1 MKITSLLS
9 RSSIAVAVMLSMGA
23 TQASAVDR
31 NNEEEVVKI
40 DARSSRFDYRQGELI
55 VKFKELSPVRVMNT
69 KGKFRTASVKAV
81 DAVMNELGGFE
92 MEELMPLSGSKV
104 SNKILKSYSG
114 STIKDYNL
122 GKLYRVKFDASK
134 VQSVHEAIEKFKAMN
149 DVEYAEPNYM
159 LYATATTDAE
169 AYATDPLYSQQ
180 WGFDA
185 INLPALWNAPKITDK
200 RPVIAIIDTGVEFT
214 HSDLFDNV
222 WANEKELTGEEG
234 VDDDGNGFVDD
245 MYGWDFVNQNNRMD
259 DYNGHGTHCA
269 GIAAATA
276 SNGKGGV
283 GANPD
288 ALIMPVSV
296 LQSDGKGDV
305 ATFIKGI
312 DYATANGADVIS
324 MSLGSYAESA
334 ALEQALAKAYQ
345 NAVLVAAAGNDN
357 LCIQPHD
364 CPVNKKKAI
373 ENKPMFPAAY
383 TFVLGVQASAQG
395 GGLASFSNYDCD
407 GPIYSTFGEEKQYNY
422 ELTAPGVNVM
432 STYPGGKYKALNGT
446 SMACPLVAGAI
457 SRLLQCKE
465 YDNKEILFGDLIHAT
480 ANNGNLDIYAAYLL
494 DDSKRQPTLWNI
506 ANELNDTE
514 GGDGDMRADAGETIK
529 VYPTLR
535 NDWGLAQ
542 NIKVS
547 LEMGENE
554 DASLVQFLANGVD
567 FGSDLSSYAKGKSA
581 NPIKIKISDN
591 CVDGRRIKLRLRAT
605 CDNISSELVQDFT
618 ITVENGVEIG
628 GMITENTTLYPNVHY
643 IVTKTLVVPEGVTL
657 TILPGTVLRFKRGSG
672 ITLDKNALFDCVG
685 KPDSMITFTM
695 ADGETGDFSGIK
707 TIAPFECS
715 NHNDDIIY
723 NDETFHPQAYKHK
736 IRYSQFINFIGSS
749 DFICHSF
756 DIENCIF
763 TNSNSRNLIYG
774 SLLNKCNLI
783 SCGYVY
789 AIIYHSGGSFYYPK
803 IRYNNIINN
812 DHSGSYAIDPSP
824 IKYSIELKS
833 TIYKNNIFSNHTK
846 ENQLKNDVPSSGSPF
861 VSVDSTNYYGT
872 SREDIARIGIW
883 DIENH
888 FSPES
893 SVFVDLSNMLTR
905 PSAEAHGIVWK
916 VVVNGYDAQ
925 DEYELLPPLGV
936 GRHKFE
942 VYFNRPMN
950 TAVAPTIAMGVRP
963 PYTQNS
969 IAEDGTWSADSLVYT
984 AYLTITGKSATDG
997 VNRIY
1002 VAGAEDNEY
1011 FEIPV
1016 EDMRF
1021 NVNVQSAGSMSTG
1034 LMAEAGL
1041 GKVNLTWETD
1051 EEDFEDLLGYNI
1063 IRYTEH
1069 VDSIYEKDY
1078 SKYGDYKEHLVIKGD
1093 TTIINKTLIES
1104 QEQSFTDYD
1113 VVPGTTYYYYIQ
1125 QMTTSLASHN
1135 LSNVVASTPLTA
1147 AKGDANGSMS
1157 VDVADVVTEVAY
1169 MTKQNPQP
1177 FIFEAADVNSD
1188 LAVNVLDVVGTINI
1202 IRNPA
1207 GTSEMSVNSTA
1218 IYTIE
1223 DGILYVECPVALG
1236 GVQFRFNAS
1245 SGAEITPLE
1254 ALNGFETV
1262 SDKQGEN
1269 GYLFMAYSMT
1279 GRTISAGK
1287 QALLRIGDA
1296 EITEIVLCDA
1306 TGKSIMGI
1314 DGNTSG
1320 VGAIE
1325 AMQMELPYPNPF
1337 SDALT
1342 VPYKVGKDGVHDVKI
1357 VVSTVTGATVAM
1369 HTEKAE
1375 YGFHTWTWNAGKD
1388 VAGGVYIVSLYVDD
1402 RLMQTAKAVKR

>member
-1 MKITSLLS
+1 MKTYSLFSRAAVAAMAMLLS
-9 RSSIAVAVMLSMGA
+9 FGA
-23 TQASAVDR
+23 AHVSAVDR
-31 NNEEEVVKI
+31 NNEDEVVKV
-40 DARSSRFDYRQGELI
+40 DARSSRFNYRQGELI
-55 VKFKELSPVRVMNT
+55 VKFKPASSVRILNT

-81 DAVMNELGGFE
+81 DAVMQELGGFE
-92 MEELMPLSGSKV
+92 MEELMPLSGAKV
-104 SNKILKSYSG
+104 SRATVKTYSG
-114 STIKDYNL
+114 KTIKDTNL
-122 GKLYRVKFDASK
+122 GKLYRVKFDAAK
-134 VQSVHEAIEKFKAMN
+134 VQSVHEAIDKFKAMN

-159 LYATATTDAE
+159 MYATATNDAE
-169 AYATDPLYSQQ
+169 TYATDPLYSQQ
-180 WGFDA
+180 WGFNA
-185 INLPALWNAPKITDK
+185 INLPALWNVPKITDK

-214 HSDLFDNV
+214 HTDLFNNV
-222 WANEKELTGEEG
+222 WSNEKELTGVEG
-234 VDDDGNGFVDD
+234 VDDDGNGFIDD

-296 LQSDGKGDV
+296 LQSDGAGDV

-324 MSLGSYAESA
+324 MSLGSYAESM

-345 NAVLVAAAGNDN
+345 KAVLVAAAGNDGK
-357 LCIQPHD
+357 CIYPHK
-364 CPVNKKKAI
+364 CVHPVTGFPNDGS
-373 ENKPMFPAAY
+373 PMFPAAY

-395 GGLASFSNYDCD
+395 GGLAGFSNYDED
-407 GPIYSTFGEEKQYNY
+407 GPIYSTFSEEKQYNY

-465 YDNKEILFGDLIHAT
+465 YASKEMLFGDLIHST
-480 ANNGNLDIYAAYLL
+480 TSIGNLDIYAAYQL

-514 GGDGDMRADAGETIK
+514 GGDGDMHADAGETIK

-542 NIKVS
+542 NIKIS
-547 LEMGENE
+547 LELGENE
-554 DASLVQFLANGVD
+554 DASLVRFISNNVA
-567 FGSDLSSYAKGKSA
+567 FGSDLSSYAKAKSV
-581 NPIKIKISDN
+581 NPIEIKISDD

-605 CDNISSELVQDFT
+605 CDNISSELIQDFT

-628 GMITENTTLYPNVHY
+628 GMITKNTTLYPNVHY
-643 IVTKTLVVPEGVTL
+643 IVNKTIAVPKGVTL
-657 TILPGTVLRFKRGSG
+657 TILPGTVLRFKENVGLNVAKGSLVCSG
-672 ITLDKNALFDCVG
+672 TPEQPI
-685 KPDSMITFTM
+685 IFTM
-695 ADGETGDFSGIK
+695 ADLTTDFMGELEFNNNTLEYVIFENLSTHSIEGLYLRNG
-707 TIAPFECS
+707 TIRNCISDYYLLFRNNSFTNC
-715 NHNDDIIY
+715 NIY
-723 NDETFHPQAYKHK
+723 NNYGNTSVLSTSSTICTSVNY
-736 IRYSQFINFIGSS
+736 INNESRI
-749 DFICHSF
+749 
-756 DIENCIF
+756 
-763 TNSNSRNLIYG
+763 NSNMYTLKVTDTSNSNVFY
-774 SLLNKCNLI
+774 NYCI
-783 SCGYVY
+783 S
-789 AIIYHSGGSFYYPK
+789 SK
-803 IRYNNIINN
+803 L
-812 DHSGSYAIDPSP
+812 
-824 IKYSIELKS
+824 KYSIS
-833 TIYKNNIFSNHTK
+833 CFSDNPLFYTP
-846 ENQLKNDVPSSGSPF
+846 EQP
-861 VSVDSTNYYGT
+861 NYLGT
-872 SREDIARIGIW
+872 GREDIAEANVW
-883 DIENH
+883 DYDHPI
-888 FSPES
+888 FPSGFGS
-893 SVFVDLSNMLTR
+893 LDLSNMLTR
-905 PSAEAHGIVWK
+905 PSAEAHGIIWK

-984 AYLTITGKSATDG
+984 AYLTITGKSTTDG

-1016 EDMRF
+1016 EAYRF

-1063 IRYTEH
+1063 CRYTMINDT
-1069 VDSIYEKDY
+1069 VPS
-1078 SKYGDYKEHLVIKGD
+1078 D

-1169 MTKQNPQP
+1169 MPKQNPQP

-1207 GTSEMSVNSTA
+1207 GTSSMSVNSTA

-1223 DGILYVECPVALG
+1223 DGILYVESPVALG

-1279 GRTISAGK
+1279 GKTISAGK
-1287 QALLRIGDA
+1287 QALLRIGSA
-1296 EITEIVLCDA
+1296 EMTEIVLCDA

-1320 VGAIE
+1320 IGAVE
-1325 AMQMELPYPNPF
+1325 SMQMELPYPNPF
-1337 SDALT
+1337 NEVLT
-1342 VPYKVGKDGVHDVKI
+1342 IPYKVGKDGMHDVKI
-1357 VVSTVTGATVAM
+1357 VVTSVTGAKVAVYSAKN
-1369 HTEKAE
+1369 T
-1375 YGFHTWTWNAGKD
+1375 YGNYSWTWNAGN
-1388 VAGGVYIVSLYVDD
+1388 VSAGVYFVSLYVDD
-1402 RLMQTAKAVKR
+1402 NLMQTAKAVKR

>member
-1 MKITSLLS
+1 
-9 RSSIAVAVMLSMGA
+9 MLSMGA

-114 STIKDYNL
+114 ATIKDSNL
-122 GKLYRVKFDASK
+122 GKLYRVKFDATK
-134 VQSVHEAIEKFKAMN
+134 VQSVHEAIEKFKAMS
-149 DVEYAEPNYM
+149 DVEFAEPNYM

-214 HSDLFDNV
+214 HSDLFQNV
-222 WANEKELTGEEG
+222 WVNEKELTGEEG

-296 LQSDGKGDV
+296 LQSDGAGDI

-312 DYATANGADVIS
+312 DYAVANGADVIS

-345 NAVLVAAAGNDN
+345 KAVLVAAAGNDGM
-357 LCIQPHD
+357 CIYPHK
-364 CPVNKKKAI
+364 CGSLNKQGS
-373 ENKPMFPAAY
+373 PMFPAAY

-395 GGLASFSNYDCD
+395 GGLASFSNYDED
-407 GPIYSTFGEEKQYNY
+407 GPIYFNSDFFSEEQQYNY
-422 ELTAPGVNVM
+422 ELTAPGVNVT

-480 ANNGNLDIYAAYLL
+480 ASSGNLDIYAAYLL

-529 VYPTLR
+529 IYPTLR

-542 NIKVS
+542 NIKIS

-581 NPIKIKISDN
+581 NPIVIKISDD

-628 GMITENTTLYPNVHY
+628 GMITENTTLYPDVHY
-643 IVTKTLVVPEGVTL
+643 IVTKNLVISGCTL
-657 TILPGTVLRFKRGSG
+657 TILPGTILTFKEGVDM
-672 ITLDKNALFDCVG
+672 TLLYTSNPRIICKG
-685 KPDSMITFTM
+685 TPDSPIVFTH
-695 ADGETGDFSGIK
+695 ANPNGAASSLFFHNGEFEYVRFENMNLYKGGTSIYFRNIK
-707 TIAPFECS
+707 VRHCEFKNC
-715 NHNDDIIY
+715 
-723 NDETFHPQAYKHK
+723 
-736 IRYSQFINFIGSS
+736 RGSS
-749 DFICHSF
+749 DFVDCSNF
-756 DIENCIF
+756 NNTATGCDTLQQCNFYNNYGFGCDIGQHIK
-763 TNSNSRNLIYG
+763 NSNIVGHSG
-774 SLLNKCNLI
+774 DDDC
-783 SCGYVY
+783 VY
-789 AIIYHSGGSFYYPK
+789 AGIIYSSNSFGNYFDSSSREYLQSVSNVYDAYGLFTPLYPIYHGS
-803 IRYNNIINN
+803 
-812 DHSGSYAIDPSP
+812 
-824 IKYSIELKS
+824 
-833 TIYKNNIFSNHTK
+833 
-846 ENQLKNDVPSSGSPF
+846 
-861 VSVDSTNYYGT
+861 
-872 SREDIARIGIW
+872 SREDIVRYGIY
-883 DIENH
+883 DLYHPTN
-888 FSPES
+888 PTGNYLY
-893 SVFVDLSNMLTR
+893 DLSNMLTR

-969 IAEDGTWSADSLVYT
+969 IAEDGTWNEDGTIYT

-1169 MTKQNPQP
+1169 ITKQNPQP

-1188 LAVNVLDVVGTINI
+1188 QVVNVLDIVGTISI
-1202 IRNPA
+1202 IKNPNA
-1207 GTSEMSVNSTA
+1207 AIASMANNSA
-1218 IYTIE
+1218 VYTIE
-1223 DGILYVECPVALG
+1223 DGILYVESSVALG
-1236 GVQFRFNAS
+1236 GVQFRFKTGE
-1245 SGAEITPLE
+1245 GAEITPLE
-1254 ALNGFETV
+1254 ALNGFETIH
-1262 SDKQGEN
+1262 DNQGEN
-1269 GYLFMAYSMT
+1269 GYLFFAFSMT
-1279 GRTISAGK
+1279 GKSLATGK
-1287 QALLRIGDA
+1287 HALLRVGNA
-1296 EITEIVLCDA
+1296 EITEVVLCDI
-1306 TGKSIMGI
+1306 TGKSVVGI

-1320 VGAIE
+1320 VGSIE
-1325 AMQMELPYPNPF
+1325 SVQMELPYPNPF
-1337 SDALT
+1337 SDVLA
-1342 VPYKVGKDGVHDVKI
+1342 VPYKIGKDGVHDVKI

-1369 HTEKAE
+1369 HTAKAE
-1375 YGFHTWTWNAGKD
+1375 YGTHTWTWNAGENIS
-1388 VAGGVYIVSLYVDD
+1388 AGVYFVSLYIDNK
-1402 RLMQTAKAVKR
+1402 LMQTAKAVKR

>member
-1 MKITSLLS
+1 MKIKSLLS

-92 MEELMPLSGSKV
+92 MEELMPLSGSIV
-104 SNKILKSYSG
+104 SKKILKSYSG
-114 STIKDYNL
+114 APIKDSNL
-122 GKLYRVKFDASK
+122 GKLYRVKFDATK
-134 VQSVHEAIEKFKAMN
+134 VQSVHEAIEKFKAMS
-149 DVEYAEPNYM
+149 DVEFAEPNYM
-159 LYATATTDAE
+159 IYATSTDAE

-296 LQSDGKGDV
+296 LQSDGAGDI

-324 MSLGSYAESA
+324 MSLGSYAEST

-345 NAVLVAAAGNDN
+345 NAVLVAAAGNDSR
-357 LCIQPHD
+357 CIYPHK
-364 CPVNKKKAI
+364 CGSLNKQGS
-373 ENKPMFPAAY
+373 PMFPAAY

-395 GGLASFSNYDCD
+395 GGLASFSNYDED
-407 GPIYSTFGEEKQYNY
+407 GPIYFNSDFFSEEQQYNY

-457 SRLLQCKE
+457 SRLLQCKD
-465 YDNKEILFGDLIHAT
+465 YASKEVLFGDLIHSTTSA
-480 ANNGNLDIYAAYLL
+480 GNLDIYAAYLL

-529 VYPTLR
+529 IYPTLR

-542 NIKVS
+542 NINIS

-581 NPIKIKISDN
+581 NPIVIKISDD

-643 IVTKTLVVPEGVTL
+643 IVTKTLLVPEGVTL
-657 TILPGTVLRFKRGSG
+657 TILPGTVLRFKSKVGFNATKGSLVCSG
-672 ITLDKNALFDCVG
+672 TPEQPI
-685 KPDSMITFTM
+685 IFTM
-695 ADGETGDFSGIK
+695 ADLTTAIYEKWYFYDELNYVIFEDLRFDHTGSTGEFSI
-707 TIAPFECS
+707 
-715 NHNDDIIY
+715 NLY
-723 NDETFHPQAYKHK
+723 NVV
-736 IRYSQFINFIGSS
+736 N
-749 DFICHSF
+749 
-756 DIENCIF
+756 NCILR
-763 TNSNSRNLIYG
+763 NIQSNKYVLNQQDLI
-774 SLLNKCNLI
+774 KCNLYNLDGTWVLTNSSYLYGLYHTNFI
-783 SCGYVY
+783 KNRDYGADCREDEYIYNSNAFSNVQYYSDNSYKKHEVQY
-789 AIIYHSGGSFYYPK
+789 AIGFNSSKIESYIPQTPNYLGTGRKDFAEMRVLDYDHPIYPIG
-803 IRYNNIINN
+803 N
-812 DHSGSYAIDPSP
+812 GSY
-824 IKYSIELKS
+824 
-833 TIYKNNIFSNHTK
+833 
-846 ENQLKNDVPSSGSPF
+846 
-861 VSVDSTNYYGT
+861 
-872 SREDIARIGIW
+872 
-883 DIENH
+883 
-888 FSPES
+888 
-893 SVFVDLSNMLTR
+893 DLSNMLTR

-1147 AKGDANGSMS
+1147 AKGDANGSMC

-1207 GTSEMSVNSTA
+1207 GTSAMSVNSTA
-1218 IYTIE
+1218 VYTIE

-1236 GVQFRFNAS
+1236 GVQFRFKTGE
-1245 SGAEITPLE
+1245 GAEITPLE
-1254 ALNGFETV
+1254 ALNGFETI
-1262 SDKQGEN
+1262 SDNQGEN
-1269 GYLFMAYSMT
+1269 GYLFFAFSMT
-1279 GRTISAGK
+1279 GKTLATGK
-1287 QALLRIGDA
+1287 QALLRIGNA
-1296 EITEIVLCDA
+1296 EITEVTLCDA
-1306 TGKSIMGI
+1306 TGKSVVGI

-1337 SDALT
+1337 SDVLT

-1375 YGFHTWTWNAGKD
+1375 YGFHSWTWNAGKD
-1388 VAGGVYIVSLYVDD
+1388 VANGVYLVSLYVDG

>member
-92 MEELMPLSGSKV
+92 MEELMPLSGSIV

-114 STIKDYNL
+114 ATIKDYNL

-134 VQSVHEAIEKFKAMN
+134 VQSVHEAIEKFKAMS
-149 DVEYAEPNYM
+149 DVEFAEPNYM

-169 AYATDPLYSQQ
+169 VYATDPLYSQQ

-185 INLPALWNAPKITDK
+185 INLPALWNALKITDK

-214 HSDLFDNV
+214 HTDLFDNV
-222 WANEKELTGEEG
+222 WANEKELSGEEG

-407 GPIYSTFGEEKQYNY
+407 GPIYSTFGKEKQYNY

-529 VYPTLR
+529 IYPTLR

-542 NIKVS
+542 NIKIS

-581 NPIKIKISDN
+581 NPIVIKISDD

-643 IVTKTLVVPEGVTL
+643 IVTKTLLVPDGVTL
-657 TILPGTVLRFKRGSG
+657 TILPGTVLRFKNGSG
-672 ITLDKNALFDCVG
+672 ITLADNALFDCVG
-685 KPDSMITFTM
+685 KPDSLITFTM
-695 ADGETGDFSGIK
+695 ADGETRPIKGIEGGS
-707 TIAPFECS
+707 TIEY
-715 NHNDDIIY
+715 NYTIIDGVQY
-723 NDETFHPQAYKHK
+723 SVNIEKHK
-736 IRYSQFINFIGSS
+736 IRYAQFENLNSPGVVKN
-749 DFICHSF
+749 F

-763 TNSNSRNLIYG
+763 NFNQGGNYSPCHNNKLTKCNINSNLFG
-774 SLLNKCNLI
+774 TLLMDQNR
-783 SCGYVY
+783 
-789 AIIYHSGGSFYYPK
+789 YYNY
-803 IRYNNIINN
+803 YNNFVNN
-812 DHSGSYAIDPSP
+812 YNYFRFDQ
-824 IKYSIELKS
+824 KVRFLLFV
-833 TIYKNNIFSNHTK
+833 NNNVFSNLNDL
-846 ENQLKNDVPSSGSPF
+846 NQIVNVRFSINQIATL
-861 VSVDSTNYYGT
+861 VDSSNYYGS

-883 DIENH
+883 DIENP
-888 FSPES
+888 FSPGS
-893 SVFVDLSNMLTR
+893 TVFVDLSNMLTR

-1063 IRYTEH
+1063 CRYTMINDTI
-1069 VDSIYEKDY
+1069 VS
-1078 SKYGDYKEHLVIKGD
+1078 D
-1093 TTIINKTLIES
+1093 TTIINKTLIDS
-1104 QEQSFTDYD
+1104 QDQSFTDYD
-1113 VVPGTTYYYYIQ
+1113 VVPGTTYYYYITQ
-1125 QMTTSLASHN
+1125 VTTSLSSHN
-1135 LSNVVASTPLTA
+1135 LSSVVASTPLTA
-1147 AKGDANGSMS
+1147 SKGDANGSMT
-1157 VDVADVVTEVAY
+1157 VDVADIVTEVAY
-1169 MTKQNPQP
+1169 ITKQNPQP

-1188 LAVNVLDVVGTINI
+1188 QVVNVLDIVGTISI
-1202 IRNPA
+1202 IKNPNA
-1207 GTSEMSVNSTA
+1207 ATASMVNASA

-1223 DGILYVECPVALG
+1223 DGILYVESDVALG
-1236 GVQFRFNAS
+1236 GVQFRFKTGE
-1245 SGAEITPLE
+1245 GAEITPLE
-1254 ALNGFETV
+1254 ALNGFETI
-1262 SDKQGEN
+1262 SDNQGEN
-1269 GYLFMAYSMT
+1269 GYLFFAFSMT
-1279 GRTISAGK
+1279 GKTLATGK
-1287 QALLRIGDA
+1287 QALLRIGNA
-1296 EITEIVLCDA
+1296 KITEVTLCDA

-1337 SDALT
+1337 SDVLT

-1375 YGFHTWTWNAGKD
+1375 YGFHSWTWNAGKD
-1388 VAGGVYIVSLYVDD
+1388 VANGVYLVSLYVDG

>member
-1 MKITSLLS
+1 MKTYSLFSRAAVAAMAMLLS
-9 RSSIAVAVMLSMGA
+9 FGA
-23 TQASAVDR
+23 AHVSAVDR
-31 NNEEEVVKI
+31 NNEDEVVKV
-40 DARSSRFDYRQGELI
+40 DARSSRFNYRQGELI
-55 VKFKELSPVRVMNT
+55 VKFKPASSVRILNT

-81 DAVMNELGGFE
+81 DAVMQELGGFE
-92 MEELMPLSGSKV
+92 MEELMPLSGAKV
-104 SNKILKSYSG
+104 SRAAVKTYSG
-114 STIKDYNL
+114 KTIKDTNL
-122 GKLYRVKFDASK
+122 GKLYRVKFDAAK
-134 VQSVHEAIEKFKAMN
+134 VQSVHEAIEKFKAMS
-149 DVEYAEPNYM
+149 DVEFAEPNYM

-214 HSDLFDNV
+214 HTDLFNNV
-222 WANEKELTGEEG
+222 WSNEKELTGVEG
-234 VDDDGNGFVDD
+234 VDDDGNGFIDD

-296 LQSDGKGDV
+296 LQSDGAGDI

-324 MSLGSYAESA
+324 MSLGSFAESM
-334 ALEQALAKAYQ
+334 ALEQALVKAYQ
-345 NAVLVAAAGNDN
+345 KAVLVAAAGNDGK
-357 LCIQPHD
+357 CIYPHK
-364 CPVNKKKAI
+364 CVHPVTGLPNDGS
-373 ENKPMFPAAY
+373 PMFPAAY

-395 GGLASFSNYDCD
+395 GGLAGFSNYDED

-446 SMACPLVAGAI
+446 SMACPLVAGAV

-465 YDNKEILFGDLIHAT
+465 YASKEMLFGDLIHST
-480 ANNGNLDIYAAYLL
+480 TSTGNLDIYATYQL

-542 NIKVS
+542 NIKIS

-581 NPIKIKISDN
+581 NPIVIKISDD

-628 GMITENTTLYPNVHY
+628 GMITENTTLYPGVHY
-643 IVTKTLVVPEGVTL
+643 IVTKSIAVPDNVKL
-657 TILPGTVLRFKRGSG
+657 TIKPGTVLKFKDGTGMSFAE
-672 ITLDKNALFDCVG
+672 NAILDCVG
-685 KPDSMITFTM
+685 IPDSMITFTK
-695 ADGETGDFSGIK
+695 ADDMCGLIGIIGHNHEIHYTKFENLYRNLFYGVIDLISGINLYNCCIRDAEFNTISRDVIYDKCTIAQNNCYYGITNCVLKNSNLINNNSGYGDFI
-707 TIAPFECS
+707 IYYYYDECS
-715 NHNDDIIY
+715 
-723 NDETFHPQAYKHK
+723 K
-736 IRYSQFINFIGSS
+736 G
-749 DFICHSF
+749 
-756 DIENCIF
+756 
-763 TNSNSRNLIYG
+763 
-774 SLLNKCNLI
+774 
-783 SCGYVY
+783 
-789 AIIYHSGGSFYYPK
+789 
-803 IRYNNIINN
+803 
-812 DHSGSYAIDPSP
+812 
-824 IKYSIELKS
+824 
-833 TIYKNNIFSNHTK
+833 NNIFSNYDR
-846 ENQLKNDVPSSGSPF
+846 EYNQIINFNFDVSFPS
-861 VSVDSTNYYGT
+861 VRVDSTIYFGT
-872 SREDIARIGIW
+872 SREDIARIGIL
-883 DIENH
+883 DMYNPLKPVG
-888 FSPES
+888 FGMY
-893 SVFVDLSNMLTR
+893 DLSNMLTR

-984 AYLTITGKSATDG
+984 AFLTITGKSATDG

-1016 EDMRF
+1016 EAYRF

-1063 IRYTEH
+1063 CRYTMINDT
-1069 VDSIYEKDY
+1069 VPS
-1078 SKYGDYKEHLVIKGD
+1078 D

-1207 GTSEMSVNSTA
+1207 GTSSMSVNSTA

-1223 DGILYVECPVALG
+1223 DGILYVESPVALG

-1279 GRTISAGK
+1279 GKTLATGK

-1320 VGAIE
+1320 IGAVE
-1325 AMQMELPYPNPF
+1325 SMQMELPYPNPF
-1337 SDALT
+1337 NEVLT
-1342 VPYKVGKDGVHDVKI
+1342 IPYKVGKDGMHDVKI
-1357 VVSTVTGATVAM
+1357 VVTSVTGAKVAVYSAKN
-1369 HTEKAE
+1369 T
-1375 YGFHTWTWNAGKD
+1375 YGNYSWTWNAGN
-1388 VAGGVYIVSLYVDD
+1388 VSAGVYFVSLYVDD
-1402 RLMQTAKAVKR
+1402 NLMQTAKAVKR